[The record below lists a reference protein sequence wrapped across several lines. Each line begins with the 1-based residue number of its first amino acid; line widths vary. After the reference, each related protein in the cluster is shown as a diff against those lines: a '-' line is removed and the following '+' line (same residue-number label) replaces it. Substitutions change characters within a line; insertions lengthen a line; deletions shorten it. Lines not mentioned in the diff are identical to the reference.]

1 MKYLLL
7 MFLLVYNLLGYEFVL
22 VNSTEI
28 DDQDIIDRIENQI
41 KNYYYSE
48 ENEVVFKPLNDKEAV
63 LQILDEYDYSGDVD
77 EQEQLIQKY
86 EDSQEDLQTIFST
99 KYILIV
105 REKTNRDNRKELE
118 VVLKVDN
125 LNYFDGTFVMPNIDE
140 KGLHYMDTITN
151 VVLTYLVYKDK
162 KFINVHQL

>member
-1 MKYLLL
+1 MKYLVLV
-7 MFLLVYNLLGYEFVL
+7 FLLVFNLKAYEFVL

-41 KNYYYSE
+41 KNYYFSE
-48 ENEVVFKPLNDKEAV
+48 ENEVIFKSLDDKEAV
-63 LQILDEYDYSGDVD
+63 LDILDEYDYSGDID

-86 EDSQEDLQTIFST
+86 EDSQDDLQTIFST

-118 VVLKVDN
+118 IVLKVDN

-140 KGLHYMDTITN
+140 KELHYIDTITN

-162 KFINVHQL
+162 NFIKVHQL

>member
-1 MKYLLL
+1 MKYIVLI
-7 MFLLVYNLLGYEFVL
+7 FLLAYNLMAYEFVL

-28 DDQDIIDRIENQI
+28 DDQNIIDRIENQI

-48 ENEVVFKPLNDKEAV
+48 ENEIIFKELDDKEAV
-63 LQILDEYDYSGDVD
+63 LEILDEYDYSGDVE
-77 EQEQLIQKY
+77 EQEQLIQRY
-86 EDSQEDLQTIFST
+86 EDSQEDLQKIFST

-105 REKTNRDNRKELE
+105 REKINRDNRKELE
-118 VVLKVDN
+118 IVLKVDN

-140 KGLHYMDTITN
+140 KELHYVDTITN

-162 KFINVHQL
+162 NFIKVHQL

>member
-1 MKYLLL
+1 MKYLILV
-7 MFLLVYNLLGYEFVL
+7 FLLVFNLKAYEFVL

-48 ENEVVFKPLNDKEAV
+48 ENELVFKELNDKESV
-63 LQILDEYDYSGDVD
+63 LDILDEYDYSGDID
-77 EQEQLIQKY
+77 EQEQLIQRY

-105 REKTNRDNRKELE
+105 REKINRDNRKELE

-140 KGLHYMDTITN
+140 KELHYIDTITN

-162 KFINVHQL
+162 NFIKIHQL

>member
-1 MKYLLL
+1 MKSLIFL
-7 MFLLVYNLLGYEFVL
+7 FLLVHNLLAYEFVL
-22 VNSTEI
+22 VNSTDI

-48 ENEVVFKPLNDKEAV
+48 ESEVVFKPLNDKEAV
-63 LQILDEYDYSGDVD
+63 LKILDHYDYSGDID
-77 EQEQLIQKY
+77 EQEQLIRKY
-86 EDSQEDLQTIFST
+86 EDSQEDLQTIFDT

-105 REKTNRDNRKELE
+105 NEKTNRDNRKELE

-125 LNYFDGTFVMPNIDE
+125 LNYFDSTFVMPTIDE
-140 KGLHYMDTITN
+140 KEMHYIDTITN

-162 KFINVHQL
+162 NFIKVHQL

>member
-1 MKYLLL
+1 MKYLVLI
-7 MFLLVYNLLGYEFVL
+7 FLLVFNLKAYEFVL

-28 DDQDIIDRIENQI
+28 DDQDIIDRIETQI
-41 KNYYYSE
+41 QNYYYSQE
-48 ENEVVFKPLNDKEAV
+48 SELVFKPLDDKESV
-63 LQILDEYDYSGDVD
+63 LEILDEYDYSGDID

-105 REKTNRDNRKELE
+105 REKVNRDNRKELE
-118 VVLKVDN
+118 IVLKVDN

-140 KGLHYMDTITN
+140 KELHYIDTITN

-162 KFINVHQL
+162 NFINIHQL